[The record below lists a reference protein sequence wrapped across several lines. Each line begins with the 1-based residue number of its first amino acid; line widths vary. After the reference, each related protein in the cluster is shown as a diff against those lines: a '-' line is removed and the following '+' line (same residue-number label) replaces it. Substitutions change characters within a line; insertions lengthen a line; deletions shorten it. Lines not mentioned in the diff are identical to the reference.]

1 MSPRNLIKYEFLTE
15 KDVLPEKDLLQKAVA
30 LKRFEYSPLGK
41 ELKTQASA
49 AEKKFQGLN
58 KHFNPEKE
66 EKPVTIKKKKK
77 EIINESK
84 IVYDNKYSFSSFKNV
99 RQYSNIS
106 LESKYDI
113 FLLFYHLL
121 NELRSLILQKEQ
133 TKIRKKNV
141 HKNVTKLYNTMLSIY
156 FKEYII
162 L

>member
-1 MSPRNLIKYEFLTE
+1 M
-15 KDVLPEKDLLQKAVA
+15 LQKALA
-30 LKRFEYSPLGK
+30 LKRFEYSSLGK
-41 ELKTQASA
+41 ELKTQTSV
-49 AEKKFQGLN
+49 AEKQFQGLN
-58 KHFNPEKE
+58 KHFNPENE
-66 EKPVTIKKKKK
+66 EKPVTIKKKK
-77 EIINESK
+77 EIISESQ

-106 LESKYDI
+106 LESKYDM

-121 NELRSLILQKEQ
+121 NEFRSLILQKEQ
-133 TKIRKKNV
+133 TNIRKKNV